1 MAFKDRLKEARLK
14 KGYTQEQLAKRIGI
28 AKSTLTG
35 YEKGNREPNIS
46 TISKILKE
54 LNIDA
59 NYLWQDELHLPT
71 TLTLDEIEI
80 LLKKYRRLDSH
91 GKEIVDFILLKEWE
105 RSTSSP
111 ESCNFTTYQQCSMA
125 AEAINYSA
133 KSKHNPTDI
142 TFEKKSK

>member
-14 KGYTQEQLAKRIGI
+14 KGYTQEQLAKRIGV

-59 NYLWQDELHLPT
+59 NYLWQDEPHLPT
-71 TLTLDEIEI
+71 TLTLEEIET
-80 LLKKYRRLDSH
+80 LLKKYRCLDSQ

-111 ESCNFTTYQQCSMA
+111 ELNDFTLYQQCSMLTKPK
-125 AEAINYSA
+125 N
-133 KSKHNPTDI
+133 
-142 TFEKKSK
+142 